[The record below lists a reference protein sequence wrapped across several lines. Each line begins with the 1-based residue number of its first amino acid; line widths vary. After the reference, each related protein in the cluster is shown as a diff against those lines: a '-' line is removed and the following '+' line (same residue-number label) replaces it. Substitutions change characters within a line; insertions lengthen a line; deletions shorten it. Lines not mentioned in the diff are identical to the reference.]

1 MELKQKA
8 ITYLKSKNIELDSTH
23 ATIQTIN
30 KICPSCIDGDDKLYI
45 KGYITTFENMD
56 LEGDIVDKEAF
67 NETLKVN
74 KVVPLLRNHVNSTKD
89 QMGAFT
95 KFTID
100 DKGVLAEGYIS
111 NTPETNHERQLIKD
125 GALNSF
131 SMGGLCKYENNKMIK
146 DVILLEASIVPIP
159 ANDQAKF
166 KVKTIQEKSKAVQP
180 MEPKES
186 ITTRIKRLK
195 KLIKEQIK

>member
-8 ITYLKSKNIELDSTH
+8 ISYLKSKNIELDSTH
-23 ATIQTIN
+23 ATIQTIIN
-30 KICPSCIDGDDKLYI
+30 KICPSCIDGDDKLYV

-56 LEGDIVDKEAF
+56 LEGDVVDKEAF
-67 NETLKVN
+67 NETLEAN
-74 KVVPLLRNHVNSTKD
+74 KVVPLLRNHINSTVH

-111 NTPETNHERQLIKD
+111 NTPETQHERQLIKD

-131 SMGGLCKYENNKMIK
+131 SMGGLCRYEENVIK

-166 KVKTIQEKSKAVQP
+166 KVKTIQEKSKAVP
-180 MEPKES
+180 LEETKES

-195 KLIKEQIK
+195 KLIKE